1 MCASS
6 EEGGV
11 VVNGMSNYARDGR
24 NANSAILVGIEPEDL
39 PGEDPLAGI
48 ELQRRMERTAFEL
61 GGGSYSA
68 VSQLVGDF
76 LQDRPSTKLG
86 AVTPTCPTGVVPG
99 DITRILPQKVVR
111 TMREALPQMDRK
123 IKGFAMPDAVLTAPE
138 SRSSSPV
145 RLLRDEFYQSNVRG
159 LYPCGEGAG
168 YAGGIVS
175 AAVDGIRVAE
185 AVLKDEAY

>member
-1 MCASS
+1 MRLLGG
-6 EEGGV
+6 GGV
-11 VVNGMSNYARDGR
+11 AVNGMSNYARDGR

-48 ELQRRMERTAFEL
+48 ELQRQMERAAFEL
-61 GGGSYSA
+61 GGGNYSA

-76 LQDRPSTKLG
+76 LDGRPSTKLG
-86 AVTPTCPTGVVPG
+86 SVAPTCPTGVVMG
-99 DITRILPQKVVR
+99 DITRILPEKAVR

-168 YAGGIVS
+168 YAGGSSPLRWMESVWP
-175 AAVDGIRVAE
+175 
-185 AVLKDEAY
+185 KPF

>member
-1 MCASS
+1 
-6 EEGGV
+6 
-11 VVNGMSNYARDGR
+11 
-24 NANSAILVGIEPEDL
+24 
-39 PGEDPLAGI
+39 
-48 ELQRRMERTAFEL
+48 
-61 GGGSYSA
+61 
-68 VSQLVGDF
+68 
-76 LQDRPSTKLG
+76 
-86 AVTPTCPTGVVPG
+86 
-99 DITRILPQKVVR
+99 
-111 TMREALPQMDRK
+111 MDRK